1 MQAKPMA
8 MSKRESK
15 FSSKKNPAAK
25 ASANRGSALQINAW
39 SAAGLY
45 GERVRATAV
54 ALLRRAPKAVVASDA
69 HGGERMPALN
79 MAIDALARAGIPD
92 PTRLVSSE
100 PYALLEH
107 GLAAPSALAA

>member
-1 MQAKPMA
+1 MQERGR
-8 MSKRESK
+8 SEREL
-15 FSSKKNPAAK
+15 AA
-25 ASANRGSALQINAW
+25 GSAHQINAW

-45 GERVRATAV
+45 GERVRTTAV